1 MDLLICSAE
10 SGKRLMRMLAL
21 TFILLPNVVHA
32 GIDVDYLMSIAW
44 EGMWHQSGY
53 VTVFHKWTQ
62 PLRVV
67 LSGDIDRLNRQA
79 IDEALAD
86 ISQAAGLEYSMLD
99 SGNEAGNVLIEVD
112 DDSPKLAPTMPCA
125 TSFEWDTRGMKKA
138 TVSAK
143 KSYVQ
148 KCMLHELGHVIGID
162 GHPYGR
168 TVMTYFNRRNELSDY
183 DKFIIKAR
191 YSPEMKHGML
201 PFRALKMIGDKYVAS
216 LESNEEQANAQQR
229 IDKFKTSLLHEMK
242 QYAEGKGEPPN
253 VIYRSGRISMQAMET
268 GRTTM
273 KYYLGVALMEGDL
286 GVTDTSSAESL
297 LTAAAA
303 EKYQWGAWALAWR
316 YREGKHLKKD
326 MISAYS
332 WFACAASLGNET
344 AKQRQKQI
352 EETLSESDLPAYREA
367 AAELQARLTQ
377 QAAKRDVASAPQ

>member
-1 MDLLICSAE
+1 MDLFTRITE
-10 SGKRLMRMLAL
+10 SSKRLIRSSFAL
-21 TFILLPNVVHA
+21 SCFLLPNVVHA
-32 GIDVDYLMSIAW
+32 GIDVDDLMSIAW

-62 PLRVV
+62 PLRIT
-67 LSGDIDRLNRQA
+67 LSGDIDRLNRQD

-86 ISQAAGLEYSMLD
+86 IGQAAGLEYSVLD
-99 SGNEAGNVLIEVD
+99 SGNDAGNVLIEID

-125 TSFEWDTRGMKKA
+125 TSFEWDTKGMKKA
-138 TVSAK
+138 TVTAK

-183 DKFIIKAR
+183 DRFIIKAR

-216 LESNEEQANAQQR
+216 LESTDERTQAQQGV
-229 IDKFKTSLLHEMK
+229 DKFKASLLHEMR
-242 QYAEGKGEPPN
+242 QYAEGKGDPPK

-273 KYYLGVALMEGDL
+273 KYFLGVALMEGDL
-286 GVTDTSSAESL
+286 GVTDTSAAETL
-297 LTAAAA
+297 LSAAAA
-303 EKYQWGAWALAWR
+303 EKNQWAAWALAWR

-326 MISAYS
+326 IMSAYS
-332 WFACAASLGNET
+332 WLACAASLGHQN
-344 AKQRQKQI
+344 ARKQQTQI
-352 EETLSESDLPAYREA
+352 EESLSASDLAAYQEA
-367 AAELQARLTQ
+367 ATELQAKLAELAPR
-377 QAAKRDVASAPQ
+377 KDVASAP